1 MTEPPSHLTPA
12 TAALLAEPCEN
23 RIQAIL
29 SERWILYPRAKHAL
43 NQLNLLIDHPRT
55 TRMPSIAIF
64 GDSGMG
70 KTMIMQRYCAENSP
84 GFDPKTGRER
94 TPVLPLQ
101 MSGHPTERRLYALIL
116 AALGS
121 PQGPRADIT
130 RLEQSAVSL
139 LKAIGTQVLVIDE
152 VHNILAGTHRE
163 QRIVLN
169 ALRFLSNEL
178 RMSLVCFGVTDARE
192 AINGDVQLAR
202 RFDELTLPRWL
213 ATAQYEA
220 LIISILRN
228 MPLREPSILTAKSL
242 RRILQVTE
250 GITALIF
257 RMLNELAIAAVKT
270 GVERITDE
278 AVENWKPNVQTE
290 AAFS

>member
-1 MTEPPSHLTPA
+1 
-12 TAALLAEPCEN
+12 
-23 RIQAIL
+23 
-29 SERWILYPRAKHAL
+29 
-43 NQLNLLIDHPRT
+43 
-55 TRMPSIAIF
+55 MPSIAIF

-70 KTMIMQRYCAENSP
+70 KTMIMQRFCAENPP
-84 GFDPKTGRER
+84 GFDPVTGRDR
-94 TPVLPLQ
+94 TPVLALQ
-101 MSGHPTERRLYALIL
+101 MSGQPTERRLYAHIL
-116 AALGS
+116 AALGA

-130 RLEQSAVSL
+130 RIERSVLSL
-139 LKAIGTQVLVIDE
+139 LKAIGAQVLVIDE
-152 VHNILAGTHRE
+152 IHNILAGSHRE

-178 RMSLVCFGVTDARE
+178 KLSLVCFGVTDARE
-192 AINGDVQLAR
+192 AIGSDVQLAR
-202 RFDELTLPRWL
+202 RFDELILPRWS
-213 ATAQYEA
+213 ASAQFEE

-250 GITALIF
+250 GLTALIF
-257 RMLNELAIAAVKT
+257 RMLNELAIEATKT

-278 AVENWKPNVQTE
+278 AVERWKPNIETE